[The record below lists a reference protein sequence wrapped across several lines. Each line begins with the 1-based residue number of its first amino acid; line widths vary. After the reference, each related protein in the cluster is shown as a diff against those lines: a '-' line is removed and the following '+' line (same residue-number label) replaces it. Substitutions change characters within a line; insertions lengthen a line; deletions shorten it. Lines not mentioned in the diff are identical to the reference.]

1 MRKYLYHEQL
11 NFLEQ
16 GLYHRSTDSS
26 MAFEHTD
33 EVESQQDT
41 EELQSASEQG
51 TATPDAT
58 KQTSQTP
65 SVKTP
70 TVKTTSVQQS
80 TRKRKRTLDE
90 FELRMLKSI
99 EAGDQEDRHMQFFK
113 GILPSVQK
121 FTDNQIV
128 DFQMGVLQVIKN
140 IQNTVSIP
148 AAQPQQLPIYAPPY
162 SQQHTQQYPSKYPL
176 QNSQQYPSS
185 DLSYTPL
192 LSRVSSQH
200 HQIIPSSTISTNI
213 ISPPYLS
220 PDSDLPS
227 SFSQN
232 SDIDL

>member
-1 MRKYLYHEQL
+1 
-11 NFLEQ
+11 
-16 GLYHRSTDSS
+16 
-26 MAFEHTD
+26 MAYEHSD
-33 EVESQQDT
+33 EAESQQQT
-41 EELQSASEQG
+41 EELQSAEDQG

-65 SVKTP
+65 TAKIPS
-70 TVKTTSVQQS
+70 VKTTSVQQS

-90 FELRMLKSI
+90 FELRMLKSV

-121 FTDNQIV
+121 FTDNQVV

-148 AAQPQQLPIYAPPY
+148 TTQPQQLQIYAPPC
-162 SQQHTQQYPSKYPL
+162 SQQHTHQYPCSSPL

-192 LSRVSSQH
+192 LGRVSSQH
-200 HQIIPSSTISTNI
+200 HETIPSSTISTNI
-213 ISPPYLS
+213 ISPGSNDTQSRSNYSNLTS
-220 PDSDLPS
+220 P
-227 SFSQN
+227 FSHN
-232 SDIDL
+232 SDIDF